1 MENLALGTSDSK
13 LGVLVDKALSTLFKC
28 FNGLIIP
35 PVSVVSTLVV
45 VPTGGIES
53 YEILISYRK
62 DRSFLR
68 NLAYHVKVRG
78 R

>member
-1 MENLALGTSDSK
+1 MENLVFGTNDGK
-13 LGVLVDKALSTLFKC
+13 LGVLVDKALSTLFKG

-53 YEILISYRK
+53 YETLIS
-62 DRSFLR
+62 
-68 NLAYHVKVRG
+68 
-78 R
+78 